1 MRNLEILT
9 KSIDTL
15 KLLQENEKVIC
26 SCIDEFSKVL
36 FVYTSLTRLLIYN
49 YSDNISA
56 HTTFNHAIVLADEN
70 PNLENALMIQID
82 YVQELQGV
90 QFTYSSGNM
99 YLYKLEE
106 KKIEEVGEI
115 PDGILAAAWAPNQ
128 EYLAVATSQSMLL
141 FTLEFDVLY
150 EQPIDDGDLTFASTD
165 TLKQSIVKD
174 AIISWRGD
182 S

>member
-1 MRNLEILT
+1 
-9 KSIDTL
+9 
-15 KLLQENEKVIC
+15 
-26 SCIDEFSKVL
+26 
-36 FVYTSLTRLLIYN
+36 
-49 YSDNISA
+49 
-56 HTTFNHAIVLADEN
+56 
-70 PNLENALMIQID
+70 
-82 YVQELQGV
+82 
-90 QFTYSSGNM
+90 M

-150 EQPIDDGDLTFASTD
+150 EQPIDDGDLTFSSTD

>member
-1 MRNLEILT
+1 
-9 KSIDTL
+9 
-15 KLLQENEKVIC
+15 
-26 SCIDEFSKVL
+26 
-36 FVYTSLTRLLIYN
+36 
-49 YSDNISA
+49 
-56 HTTFNHAIVLADEN
+56 
-70 PNLENALMIQID
+70 
-82 YVQELQGV
+82 
-90 QFTYSSGNM
+90 M